1 MGNNLNP
8 KTIFNGTDGAVWLQT
23 DTQEVKIG
31 SMQSATLK
39 QTNQWEDVDVSES
52 LTKKRKLVGIELTG
66 EIVKFK
72 VDNTFINIFQQYK
85 DGDIPDISLIMKA
98 YNNNTGKMQRVKV
111 VGVTLDEN
119 ILIDLQQKKAI
130 QESIPYAAEN
140 YEWLENV

>member
-31 SMQSATLK
+31 SMQSASLK
-39 QTNQWEDVDVSES
+39 HVNQWESLDLSECPS
-52 LTKKRKLVGIELTG
+52 VKRKHVGNEYTG

-72 VDNTFINIFQQYK
+72 VDSTFINIFEQYK
-85 DGDIPDISLIMKA
+85 DNDQPDINFILKA
-98 YNNNTGKMQRVKV
+98 YNNNTGKMQRVKGS
-111 VGVTLDEN
+111 GVTLDELT
-119 ILIDLQQKKAI
+119 IIDLQQKKAI
-130 QESIPYAAEN
+130 QETIPYAAEN